1 MNKSITQSI
10 RAYLESSFLDEGQ
23 MVALRDDDDLLV
35 VLDSLQVLRMLMDLE
50 TEFSIQVDPS
60 EFTPENLGS
69 VERIAEFIGRKLG
82 EAVC

>member
-1 MNKSITQSI
+1 MMQSI
-10 RAYLESSFLDEGQ
+10 DQTIRRYLESSFLDEDQ
-23 MVALRDDDDLLV
+23 VVALRDDDDLLT

-50 TEFSIQVDPS
+50 TEYSIQVEPS

-69 VERIAEFIGRKLG
+69 IRRLVDFIDRKRG

>member
-1 MNKSITQSI
+1 MNQSITQSI
-10 RAYLESSFLDEGQ
+10 RAYIEGSFLDEDQ
-23 MVALRDDDDLLV
+23 MVALRDDDDLLA

-60 EFTPENLGS
+60 EFTPENLGT
-69 VERIAEFIGRKLG
+69 VERIAAFIGRKLG

>member
-1 MNKSITQSI
+1 MKESIRQSI
-10 RAYLESSFLDEGQ
+10 RAYIESSFLDEDQ
-23 MVALRDDDDLLV
+23 MVALQDDDDLLA

-69 VERIAEFIGRKLG
+69 VERIAEFIGRQVG